1 MSVIESGHGVWMAQ
15 GPTADG
21 RTHLFESFRF
31 AEEKQELLFIFF
43 FDEAAMQPCQLRK
56 CGRQKCALI
65 AEGESEW
72 LECTRWKGTCVGHVR
87 RAQQQMF
94 NNMGELC
101 TEKAGNEGDV
111 SDLILDGLYSNRFRR
126 LDGLTRA

>member
-1 MSVIESGHGVWMAQ
+1 
-15 GPTADG
+15 
-21 RTHLFESFRF
+21 
-31 AEEKQELLFIFF
+31 
-43 FDEAAMQPCQLRK
+43 
-56 CGRQKCALI
+56 
-65 AEGESEW
+65 
-72 LECTRWKGTCVGHVR
+72 VGHVR